1 MKENKIIKL
10 IHVAWRERW
19 TDSQWGIN
27 IKNVIPRGAGGD
39 AYNLSD
45 CILQQALIGSTANPM
60 VLNYLKHSLCAHLV
74 SYAAV
79 LRRISKYDHF
89 DRIYCLTSLLDFV
102 DSILDGVTCRTKV
115 EESILPGAIVS
126 LVDWLMQIF
135 ATITTSYEMNREL
148 SAEQSYLHDQCCTVI
163 EKLVRN
169 QFILAILY
177 VGRQEDPDNY
187 SKIRE
192 NYATIKTSLT
202 NSNFTPSHPNVEK
215 YLQKLAYIDVHH
227 LDMKTLDVHPL
238 PEPISYCVQPLLAVE
253 VLLNPCN
260 DTSYYV
266 AEMQMLQRLKKF
278 SNTRLFYEII
288 RAGFV
293 SLSNVAETSHD
304 TMLGAFTFF
313 KVPQIIKQLHALN
326 RAPTEPTPTDFIPEV
341 VEAFE
346 MLLEDNLLLDLMDSK
361 CSCNIIDYLLN
372 DWAKQHLVNEVHVK
386 HFAAQRDQ
394 EASLLLQK
402 REWGNQTQS
411 IINFIIRAEVPLS
424 GVLKTLSTDYN
435 KVQEALLEVLCTV
448 LVGNSFDLL
457 LSVATV
463 EGRLKTFVSRL
474 IQCNENSKQIPGE
487 VGKSSIIRST
497 LFDVSFLMLTSI
509 VQTYG
514 SSVVLT
520 DNGDSFFE
528 KWVRECMVERNKP
541 KNPRKMIA
549 ICDENIVDE
558 ILMTFS
564 KPDAQLK
571 TSNITWQDICINL
584 PGVLYHVLISWEK
597 ETLSAA
603 DVKNILDNIK
613 RRMFSFSVCATS
625 FLSAYMHSVKD
636 KEVLK
641 PLNMI
646 QQFLTP
652 AGNDEMSS
660 QENVKER
667 LALSF
672 QIIRKM
678 QYYAHPTG
686 SLKSRSL
693 TLTQNLVSRN
703 PLIDQFKDVWSTVAD
718 HGWVPPR
725 AAQVIESL
733 LHAAGPAWLASQ
745 LVEEMLKCK
754 YKKDMMKTL
763 DIIFAISH
771 LDIERVTEALL
782 TQVVPQIINNRQG
795 DDINEPQS
803 YVLARLCVYC
813 IISALETRTQAN
825 FSQKKRSRSHDG
837 EDLELNAAKMRKITG
852 DGSDNSCSND
862 FLSENSLLL
871 GSNMSSLHSSM
882 RETPTQLRE
891 PLQSSIQYIFR
902 VFQQFVTT
910 EELSPKIY
918 FVYQFISLLVECGKE
933 RIRPVLKLLPATLMH
948 NLLKVMLTEDINVGL
963 ISRLYDLR
971 FNTGRQSAVS
981 DLCLWRNIKLKQQ
994 SIQL

>member
-10 IHVAWRERW
+10 VHVAWRERW
-19 TDSQWGIN
+19 SDSQWGIN
-27 IKNVIPRGAGGD
+27 IKNVIPRGVSGD
-39 AYNLSD
+39 VYNLSD
-45 CILQQALIGSTANPM
+45 CLLQQALIGSTANPM

-79 LRRISKYDHF
+79 LRRIAKYEHF

-102 DSILDGVTCRTKV
+102 DSILDGVSCRTKA
-115 EESILPGAIVS
+115 EESMLPGAIVS
-126 LVDWLMQIF
+126 FVDWLMHIF

-148 SAEQSYLHDQCCTVI
+148 SAENSYLLDQCCAVI
-163 EKLVRN
+163 EKLVKN
-169 QFILAILY
+169 QFILAILF
-177 VGRQEDPDNY
+177 VGRQEAPDNY

-202 NSNFTPSHPNVEK
+202 NSNFTPPHPGVEK

-227 LDMKTLDVHPL
+227 LDMKILDVHQV

-260 DTSYYV
+260 DVSYYV

-293 SLSNVAETSHD
+293 SLSSVVTSHD
-304 TMLGAFTFF
+304 TIWGAFMFF

-326 RAPTEPTPTDFIPEV
+326 RASVEPNPTDFIPEV

-361 CSCNIIDYLLN
+361 CSCNIIEYLLN

-424 GVLKTLSTDYN
+424 GVLKTLSADYN
-435 KVQEALLEVLCTV
+435 KVQEALLGVLCQV
-448 LVGNSFDLL
+448 LVGNSFDLIL
-457 LSVATV
+457 AVATV

-487 VGKSSIIRST
+487 IGKASIIRST
-497 LFDVSFLMLTSI
+497 LFDVSFLILTSI

-514 SSVVLT
+514 SHVVLT

-528 KWVRECMVERNKP
+528 KWVRECMFERNKP
-541 KNPRKMIA
+541 KNHRNMLA
-549 ICDENIVDE
+549 MCDDNIVDE
-558 ILMTFS
+558 LLLTFS
-564 KPDAQLK
+564 KPDTQMK
-571 TSNITWQDICINL
+571 SSNITWNDICINL
-584 PGVLYHVLISWEK
+584 PGVINHVLISWEK
-597 ETLSAA
+597 DTLSAA

-613 RRMFSFSVCATS
+613 RRMFSFSVCATAY
-625 FLSAYMHSVKD
+625 LRAYMHSVKD
-636 KEVLK
+636 KELLK

-652 AGNDEMSS
+652 PCNEEMSS

-667 LALSF
+667 LGLSF

-678 QYYAHPTG
+678 QYDAHPAG

-703 PLIDQFKDVWSTVAD
+703 PLVDQYKDVWSTIAD
-718 HGWVPPR
+718 NGWVSPG
-725 AAQVIESL
+725 AAQVLESL
-733 LHAAGPAWLASQ
+733 LHAGGPAWLSSQ

-754 YKKDMMKTL
+754 YKKDMMKTM
-763 DIIFAISH
+763 DIVFAISH
-771 LDIERVTEALL
+771 LDIERITEALL
-782 TQVVPQIINNRQG
+782 TNVVPAIINNRQEE
-795 DDINEPQS
+795 DTNLPHS

-813 IISALETRTQAN
+813 IISALETRNQTM
-825 FSQKKRSRSHDG
+825 QKKRSRSHDG
-837 EDLELNAAKMRKITG
+837 DDHELNNAAKMRKIAP

-862 FLSENSLLL
+862 FLSENNLLL
-871 GSNMSSLHSSM
+871 GSSITAMHANNM

-891 PLQSSIQYIFR
+891 PLQSSIQYIFK
-902 VFQQFVTT
+902 VFQHFVATD
-910 EELSPKIY
+910 ELSPKTY
-918 FVYQFISLLVECGKE
+918 FVYQFITLLVECGKD
-933 RIRPVLKLLPATLMH
+933 RVKPILKLLPPSLMQC
-948 NLLKVMLTEDINVGL
+948 LLKAMAAEDIHVGL
-963 ISRLYDLR
+963 ITRLYDLR
-971 FNTGRQSAVS
+971 VNTGRQAAVS